1 MSLAVMLVRRPAGL
15 SPLSLAL
22 AIAVG
27 VVSGVYIWR
36 PVAKDWADRVIARE
50 KGQQPTPAEK

>member
-1 MSLAVMLVRRPAGL
+1 MLVRRPAGL

-50 KGQQPTPAEK
+50 KGQQPAPAEK